1 MDDINAIASLL
12 QNGAFPIA
20 MVVILCWY
28 IKYMMDKFE
37 KVLTELKT
45 SIDKLS
51 TRVDTIVDMQK
62 GNKDDV

>member
-1 MDDINAIASLL
+1 MEDINAIASLL

-37 KVLTELKT
+37 KVLQDLKG
-45 SIDKLS
+45 SIDTLS
-51 TRVDTIVDMQK
+51 TRVDTILEIQK
-62 GNKDDV
+62 EKTE